1 MIKPLKK
8 ITYLQLVLLHL
19 AIAFLVTLFS
29 FSAKIYSVAALVF
42 FAHLILKTGNRNNEA
57 LLAAAYFMSAEV
69 FFRMTGGAFAY
80 EFGKYAVI
88 GFLLIGIFYRGTSSR
103 SGIYW
108 LFLILLLPG
117 ILFSAMYLNPETD
130 VRKAVIFNLSG
141 PFCLALCAIYCYRR
155 SITLVRLQHIL
166 LAMLLPVVTMTVY
179 LYFNTPNIQDVL
191 SSNQSNSAAS
201 GGFGPNQVATALG
214 IGMFVILTRLFI
226 IKDKLINL
234 IDLTLLALIS
244 YRALVTFSRGGVI
257 TGIFCAIAFIG
268 IYFLRSD
275 KKIKSQMLPR
285 IALVLGLLIV
295 TFVFTAIQTSGLI
308 TNRYTNRDAAG
319 RLKSD
324 ITTGRGELISTELDA
339 FYEKPLTGIGIGK
352 IREWRFER
360 TKIVAATHNE
370 FSRMLSEHGLL
381 GIIMLLILII
391 TPFIYRYQNKQNPY
405 FYAFFLFWAL
415 TISHSSMRIAAPAF
429 IYGLCLLNVIHE
441 KPAIRR
447 KQISDTRQHAK

>member
-1 MIKPLKK
+1 M
-8 ITYLQLVLLHL
+8 
-19 AIAFLVTLFS
+19 
-29 FSAKIYSVAALVF
+29 
-42 FAHLILKTGNRNNEA
+42 
-57 LLAAAYFMSAEV
+57 AAAYFMSAEV

-80 EFGKYAVI
+80 EFGKYVVI
-88 GFLLIGIFYRGTSSR
+88 GFLLLGIFYRGTSSK
-103 SGIYW
+103 SGAYW
-108 LFLILLLPG
+108 LFLVLLLPG

-141 PFCLALCAIYCYRR
+141 PICLALSAIYCYRR
-155 SITLVRLQHIL
+155 TISLKRLQHIL
-166 LAMLLPVVTMTVY
+166 LAMFLPIVTMAVY

-191 SSNQSNSAAS
+191 SSNQSNTAAS

-214 IGMFVILTRLFI
+214 IGMFVLLTRLFV
-226 IKDKLINL
+226 IKDKLINT
-234 IDLTLLALIS
+234 IDLVLLALIS

-257 TGIFCAIAFIG
+257 TGIACAIAFIVL
-268 IYFLRSD
+268 YFMRSN
-275 KKIKSQMLPR
+275 KRIKAQMLPK
-285 IALVLGLLIV
+285 ISIVGGLLVL
-295 TFVFTAIQTSGLI
+295 TFLFTAIQTSGLI

-324 ITTGRGELISTELDA
+324 ITTGRAELISTELDA

-381 GIIMLLILII
+381 GIIMLLILVI
-391 TPFIYRYQNKQNPY
+391 TPFIYRFQNKRNPY
-405 FYAFFLFWAL
+405 FYAFLLFWAL

-441 KPAIRR
+441 KPIVHR
-447 KQISDTRQHAK
+447 KQIS

>member
-1 MIKPLKK
+1 M
-8 ITYLQLVLLHL
+8 
-19 AIAFLVTLFS
+19 
-29 FSAKIYSVAALVF
+29 
-42 FAHLILKTGNRNNEA
+42 
-57 LLAAAYFMSAEV
+57 AAAYFMSAEV

-80 EFGKYAVI
+80 EFGKYVVI
-88 GFLLIGIFYRGTSSR
+88 GFLLLGIFYRGTSSK
-103 SGIYW
+103 SGAYW
-108 LFLILLLPG
+108 LFLVLLLPG

-141 PFCLALCAIYCYRR
+141 PICLALSAIYCYRR
-155 SITLVRLQHIL
+155 TISLKRLQHIL
-166 LAMLLPVVTMTVY
+166 LAMFLPIVTMAVY

-191 SSNQSNSAAS
+191 SSNQSNTAAS

-214 IGMFVILTRLFI
+214 IGMFVLLTRLFV
-226 IKDKLINL
+226 IKDKLINT
-234 IDLTLLALIS
+234 IDLVLLALIS

-257 TGIFCAIAFIG
+257 TGIGCAIAFIVL
-268 IYFLRSD
+268 YFMRSN
-275 KKIKSQMLPR
+275 KRLKAQMLPK
-285 IALVLGLLIV
+285 ISIVGGLLVL
-295 TFVFTAIQTSGLI
+295 TFLFTAIQTSGLI

-324 ITTGRGELISTELDA
+324 ITTGRAELISTELDA

-381 GIIMLLILII
+381 GIIMLLILTI
-391 TPFIYRYQNKQNPY
+391 TPFIYRFQNKRNPY
-405 FYAFFLFWAL
+405 FYAFLLFWAL

-441 KPAIRR
+441 KPIVHR
-447 KQISDTRQHAK
+447 KQIS